1 MNLPSTPHHE
11 EIFDRK
17 LKNYLKNWI
26 DSAPMPTTGKER
38 LLSTASRNPKPL
50 IHKKRALLSNFLFLV
65 FDDHFLLMNQND
77 DIIYSARRYNQSAA
91 LYGFHPRLTMHFS

>member
-17 LKNYLKNWI
+17 LKNYLRNWI

-65 FDDHFLLMNQND
+65 FDEHFLLRNQKED
-77 DIIYSARRYNQSAA
+77 MIFSAHRYNRSAT
-91 LYGFHPRLTMHFS
+91 LFGFDPHLSMHFS